1 MASSFGIPIPASAPS
16 HRRERAAEQGPG
28 GHEEPEPRHS
38 QGCDPCHEPE
48 SVGTTH
54 ITTLF
59 MDLILSFEPELA
71 TEQCTPQ
78 ARRRPRPCLRHE
90 RRRTNHAT
98 SHFVSRVNDRQRFSP
113 LQLRRQHSSSS
124 GAEHDLGARNALTE
138 SLDRAAGV
146 AQRYVDRPAGTERLP
161 LRCVDERSHAHER
174 RRWGEAIDGQVSQYV
189 SDSTFF
195 TIVS

>member
-1 MASSFGIPIPASAPS
+1 MVRSWEPTPHGRRKATSFRRRVGQSPNGLARRS
-16 HRRERAAEQGPG
+16 HRG
-28 GHEEPEPRHS
+28 
-38 QGCDPCHEPE
+38 
-48 SVGTTH
+48 
-54 ITTLF
+54 
-59 MDLILSFEPELA
+59 
-71 TEQCTPQ
+71 
-78 ARRRPRPCLRHE
+78 RR
-90 RRRTNHAT
+90 
-98 SHFVSRVNDRQRFSP
+98 